1 MLGYDRKQNGPSS
14 PHGVFLSIR
23 GIINNKQMHKWRSYE
38 LDDDVNGYK
47 VVRYWV
53 KSDNGVSGGIQ
64 RTERNEN
71 GSHAGVKK

>member
-1 MLGYDRKQNGPSS
+1 M
-14 PHGVFLSIR
+14 
-23 GIINNKQMHKWRSYE
+23 SYE

-64 RTERNEN
+64 RTKRNEA
-71 GSHAGVKK
+71 GSHAGVKN

>member
-1 MLGYDRKQNGPSS
+1 M
-14 PHGVFLSIR
+14 
-23 GIINNKQMHKWRSYE
+23 SYE

-64 RTERNEN
+64 RTKRNEN
-71 GSHAGVKK
+71 GSHAGVKN